1 MMMLMLHCDLY
12 NLQLSAHLRHPNE
25 VGGAYWI
32 FGLCLSLLSLPLAAT
47 YYQSNVGDE
56 AVAKIASMSCSVLL
70 PSSLLLIV
78 VVFLAIKKEYRKTFW
93 TTERGKDVTM
103 GHMSS
108 SEDMVKAL
116 VFVKNRMHWKS
127 IEDDVEEW
135 VRDNW
140 ERWMEEEP
148 DWLDDNMKA
157 RIPPHMIPND
167 EDRKKVENLQSARRR
182 SSALVELTALSGRHS
197 MVRGVHKVAPEKT

>member
-1 MMMLMLHCDLY
+1 MY
-12 NLQLSAHLRHPNE
+12 YENNVQNE
-25 VGGAYWI
+25 I
-32 FGLCLSLLSLPLAAT
+32 
-47 YYQSNVGDE
+47 
-56 AVAKIASMSCSVLL
+56 VAQIAWNSCYALL
-70 PSSLLLIV
+70 PSSLLLIAV
-78 VVFLAIKKEYRKTFW
+78 FFLAIKKEYRKTFW

-197 MVRGVHKVAPEKT
+197 MVRGVHKVAPKKT

>member
-1 MMMLMLHCDLY
+1 MMLMLHCDLY

-47 YYQSNVGDE
+47 YYEINVE
-56 AVAKIASMSCSVLL
+56 NEIVAQIAWNSCYVLL
-70 PSSLLLIV
+70 PSSLLLIAV
-78 VVFLAIKKEYRKTFW
+78 FFLAIEKEYRKTFW

-103 GHMSS
+103 GHMNSN
-108 SEDMVKAL
+108 EDMVKAL
-116 VFVKNRMHWKS
+116 VFVKNRRHWKS

-140 ERWMEEEP
+140 WQM
-148 DWLDDNMKA
+148 M
-157 RIPPHMIPND
+157 
-167 EDRKKVENLQSARRR
+167 RKW
-182 SSALVELTALSGRHS
+182 
-197 MVRGVHKVAPEKT
+197 